1 MTEEEAK
8 TKWCPFARVGVRW
21 MDSQAESLA
30 DLTAVP
36 VNRGSSA
43 EDLARCIGSACMAWR
58 QNAAGDWA
66 EQFAVFLRVGRPI
79 DAIRLHRNETGST
92 LKDAKDFVDGV
103 LDGTQQMPSS
113 RPSGYCGL
121 AGRP

>member
-8 TKWCPFARVGVRW
+8 TKWCPMLQVSAAAGYIG
-21 MDSQAESLA
+21 
-30 DLTAVP
+30 AVS
-36 VNRGSSA
+36 NRSNTFDDHSDRHG
-43 EDLARCIGSACMAWR
+43 RCLGSACMAWR

-66 EQFAVFLRVGRPI
+66 EQFAVFLRAGRAI

-103 LDGTQQMPSS
+103 LAGTQRMPAS
-113 RPSGYCGL
+113 RPVGFCGL
-121 AGRP
+121 AGKP